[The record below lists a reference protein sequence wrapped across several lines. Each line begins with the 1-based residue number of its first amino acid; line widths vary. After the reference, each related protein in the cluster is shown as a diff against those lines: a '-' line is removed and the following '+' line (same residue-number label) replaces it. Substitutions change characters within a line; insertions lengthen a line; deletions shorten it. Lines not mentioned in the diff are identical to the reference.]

1 MSEALHDLVD
11 EILAAVFDGSGVDT
25 PASVAAAEVAA
36 RLLSGGT
43 SRPDL
48 VRSIS
53 RLIVAI
59 DVELRQREA
68 LRSEAAE
75 RPQPAPAT
83 APKAPQAPFGRRWR
97 VSPLLDHLL
106 TSQPDP
112 TSNLMGDPAPGRSA
126 LDQRHG
132 GIQ

>member
-1 MSEALHDLVD
+1 MSEALHELVD
-11 EILAAVFDGSGVDT
+11 EILAGVFDGRGPDT

-36 RLLSGGT
+36 KLLSGGT

-53 RLIVAI
+53 RLIVAV
-59 DVELRQREA
+59 DLELRQREA
-68 LRSEAAE
+68 LRREAAE
-75 RPQPAPAT
+75 RPQPAPA
-83 APKAPQAPFGRRWR
+83 PKAPQATIRRRWR
-97 VSPLLDHLL
+97 VSPMLDHLL
-106 TSQPDP
+106 SSQPTP
-112 TSNLMGDPAPGRSA
+112 TANLMGDPAPGRSA

>member
-11 EILAAVFDGSGVDT
+11 EILASVFDGSAPDT

-36 RLLSGGT
+36 KLLSGGT

-53 RLIVAI
+53 RLILAV
-59 DVELRQREA
+59 DVELKQREA
-68 LRSEAAE
+68 LRREAAE
-75 RPQPAPAT
+75 RPRPAP

-97 VSPLLDHLL
+97 VNPLLDHLL
-106 TSQPDP
+106 SSQPEP
-112 TSNLMGDPAPGRSA
+112 TTNLMGDPAPGRSA

>member
-53 RLIVAI
+53 RLIVAV

-68 LRSEAAE
+68 LRREAAE
-75 RPQPAPAT
+75 RPQPAPAP
-83 APKAPQAPFGRRWR
+83 APKAPQATIGRRWR

-106 TSQPDP
+106 SSQPDP
-112 TSNLMGDPAPGRSA
+112 TTNLMGDPAPGRSA
-126 LDQRHG
+126 LDQRNG
-132 GIQ
+132 EYL

>member
-1 MSEALHDLVD
+1 MSEALHELVD
-11 EILAAVFDGSGVDT
+11 EILASVFDGRGPGT

-36 RLLSGGT
+36 QLLCGGT

-53 RLIVAI
+53 RLIVAL

-68 LRSEAAE
+68 LRREVAE
-75 RPQPAPAT
+75 RPRPAP
-83 APKAPQAPFGRRWR
+83 APKAPQATIRRRWR

-106 TSQPDP
+106 SSQPEP
-112 TSNLMGDPAPGRSA
+112 TAILMGDPAPGRSA

-132 GIQ
+132 GFQ

>member
-25 PASVAAAEVAA
+25 PTSVAAAEVAA

-53 RLIVAI
+53 RLIVAVG
-59 DVELRQREA
+59 VELRQREA
-68 LRSEAAE
+68 LRREAAE
-75 RPQPAPAT
+75 RPQPAP

-106 TSQPDP
+106 SSQPEP
-112 TSNLMGDPAPGRSA
+112 TATLMGDPAPGRSA

-132 GIQ
+132 GFQ

>member
-11 EILAAVFDGSGVDT
+11 EILASVFDGRGPDT

-36 RLLSGGT
+36 RLLNGGT
-43 SRPDL
+43 SRADL
-48 VRSIS
+48 VHSIA
-53 RLIVAI
+53 RLIISV
-59 DVELRQREA
+59 DMELRQREM
-68 LRSEAAE
+68 LRREAAE
-75 RPQPAPAT
+75 RPQPAP

-106 TSQPDP
+106 SIQPDP
-112 TSNLMGDPAPGRSA
+112 TANLMGDPAPGRSA